1 MSEMRSHYRNVSNGN
16 DVSRCVLN
24 DHLADRW
31 HIGHRKARV
40 WETFVIILQ
49 KMMVVQVVEVVR
61 SSQFLHMFEGA
72 VYRTTDMQ

>member
-1 MSEMRSHYRNVSNGN
+1 MSERISHYRNVRNGMN

-24 DHLADRW
+24 DHPADMW

-49 KMMVVQVVEVVR
+49 KMMV
-61 SSQFLHMFEGA
+61 S
-72 VYRTTDMQ
+72 